1 MISIRFRQM
10 WVRSGRVMW
19 KKMSSMGTLQPGFAS
34 CIMTCSGVSRS
45 HMTVD
50 SAWVRVML
58 GVLIVSMGGHE

>member
-1 MISIRFRQM
+1 
-10 WVRSGRVMW
+10 MW